1 MQKCLVLDPRHNHKD
16 FFMTAKQ
23 LFVVAFILALP
34 FASFSQNDTS
44 APKANVF
51 TAGVNYQSKLHFFGR
66 TDSLESQGMFGSIG
80 YELKQ
85 GLYTNLNFI
94 LVNNASTS
102 FEYTGTII
110 EAGYK
115 FPTSKN
121 FSGNV
126 AYNHF
131 LYKEAS
137 QLVQSSIK
145 SQAEINLAYNNKIV
159 NVNAGADA
167 KFSDRTDFGVTA
179 GLDRL
184 FIYLIPGTTNAIA
197 INPSFYTY
205 AGSQNFTQT
214 YYEKKKNTNI
224 LGLPI
229 GNGNGNGN
237 GNMTLVTEEVKRFTI
252 LAHEVSL
259 PVVFVAG
266 KFNAS
271 FTGSYVMPQNLVEVQ
286 GRPDLTENGRNMFYF
301 TAGVGIRL

>member
-1 MQKCLVLDPRHNHKD
+1 MKAFSKLPLATLLISLQL
-16 FFMTAKQ
+16 TAY
-23 LFVVAFILALP
+23 
-34 FASFSQNDTS
+34 SQNDTS
-44 APKANVF
+44 TPRTNVF
-51 TAGVNYQSKLHFFGR
+51 TAGVNYQSRLHYFGR
-66 TDSLESQGMFGSIG
+66 TDSLQSKGMFGSIG

-85 GLYTNLNFI
+85 GLYANANAIF
-94 LVNNASTS
+94 VNNASTS
-102 FEYTGTII
+102 FDYTGSVI

-115 FPTSKN
+115 FPTARN
-121 FSGNV
+121 FSGNL
-126 AYNHF
+126 AYSHF
-131 LYKEAS
+131 LYKETS
-137 QLVQSSIK
+137 QLVQSAVK

-184 FIYLIPGTTNAIA
+184 FIYVIPGTTNALA

-205 AGSQNFTQT
+205 AGSQSFTQT
-214 YYEKKKNTNI
+214 YYEKKKKLNV

-237 GNMTLVTEEVKRFTI
+237 NNNELVTEEVRRFTV
-252 LAHEVSL
+252 LAHEFSL

-271 FTGSYVMPQNLVEVQ
+271 FTGSYVMPQNLVTVAN
-286 GRPDLTENGRNMFYF
+286 RPDLTENGRNMFYF
-301 TAGVGIRL
+301 TLGVGVRL